1 MLKPALRHLSLY
13 IGDNAAAFELH
24 FENLFTAVAACL
36 ELNNMFTRSASIIES
51 VYGLQRVAN
60 VDGDELSA
68 QNAVP
73 ISRKQKVLSV
83 LLSIVLPRVM
93 AILRA
98 KATEIN
104 HRRNSRAN
112 SANQQLDG
120 SIVAGSSWRVDAAQV
135 VNLAER
141 GFAAVFPYVELGYD
155 LSTVVYQLLYMTG
168 RSVHHHPVFALLG
181 MSLVRKRNIAGAE
194 GAVGGGSVTGSPAG
208 NASSSAPSWPVAL
221 VLALILAARTAEY
234 LHRNNDELAGAHL
247 SGRLAGEVPLPPAP
261 EPAPVGRG
269 CVVPPLDAS
278 LCALCNRKR
287 TNPCVSTSGY
297 VLCYMC
303 LLPYVREHHK
313 CPVTGVACGELDI
326 IRLYEESAA
335 V

>member
-1 MLKPALRHLSLY
+1 MLKPALRHLSFY

-24 FENLFTAVAACL
+24 FENLYTAVAACV
-36 ELNNMFTRSASIIES
+36 ELNNLFTRSASIIEG
-51 VYGLQRVAN
+51 VYGLQRVTN
-60 VDGDELSA
+60 SGDDALSK
-68 QNAVP
+68 QYAVP
-73 ISRKQKVLSV
+73 IGRKQKVLSV

-93 AILRA
+93 AILRT

-104 HRRNSRAN
+104 HRRNSRGN
-112 SANQQLDG
+112 SANQQPG
-120 SIVAGSSWRVDAAQV
+120 RSIVAGSSWPVDAAQV
-135 VNLAER
+135 VNWSEW
-141 GFAAVFPYVELGYD
+141 GFAAVFPYIELGYD

-194 GAVGGGSVTGSPAG
+194 GSVGGGSVTGSPAG
-208 NASSSAPSWPVAL
+208 NASTSAPSWPVAL

-247 SGRLAGEVPLPPAP
+247 SGRLAGEVLLPPAP
-261 EPAPVGRG
+261 EAAPVGRG
-269 CVVPPLDAS
+269 CVVPPLDSS

-287 TNPCVSTSGY
+287 TNPCASTSGY

-303 LLPYVREHHK
+303 LLPFVREYHK
-313 CPVTGVACGELDI
+313 CPVTGLACGELDI